1 MNSVPR
7 SARIHYPGAI
17 YHVMARGV
25 DGRTVFVD
33 DNDRQNFLQTVLSVK
48 NDARFSVLAY
58 CLMDNHFHFA
68 IKVGAMPLSAVMHR
82 LLTSYVVKF
91 NARHERTG
99 HLFQARYKSVLCLD
113 DAYLIALVRY
123 IHQNPVRAGLVMDPS
138 AWPWSS
144 HRAYLGRTGTA
155 LTDVNHFLEAFG
167 SAGLDADRYERWAA
181 QTNEGFSPW
190 PEADSSLDMSRE
202 EEVEVIPLDALA
214 ASMFPDDA
222 VELRSESR
230 NRSIVWKRFIF
241 AERAFQSGH
250 SQTSIA
256 EWIGCSPSGVHR
268 LLRRN
273 KSKSQSLTP
282 AFSA

>member
-1 MNSVPR
+1 MNSMPR
-7 SARIHYPGAI
+7 PARIHYPGAV

-25 DGRTVFVD
+25 DGRTIFND
-33 DNDRQNFLQTVLSVK
+33 DDDRRNFLRTVIAVK
-48 NDARFSVLAY
+48 DDARFSLLAY

-68 IKVGAMPLSAVMHR
+68 IKVDAMPLSAVMHR
-82 LLTSYVVKF
+82 LLTSYVLKF

-99 HLFQARYKSVLCLD
+99 HLFQARYKSIICLN

-123 IHQNPVRAGLVMDPS
+123 IHQNPVRAGLVSNPN

-144 HRAYLGRTGTA
+144 CHAYLGRERSE
-155 LTDVNHFLEAFG
+155 LTDTSFFLKAFG
-167 SAGLDADRYERWAA
+167 VAGLKTGDYEHWSGRKDEEF
-181 QTNEGFSPW
+181 NPW
-190 PEADSSLDMSRE
+190 QDVEPRVSLIRE
-202 EEVEVIPLDALA
+202 EEVEVAPLDALA
-214 ASMFPDDA
+214 AGMFPDDCA
-222 VELRSESR
+222 DMRSRSR

-250 SQTSIA
+250 SQTTIA
-256 EWIGCSPSGVHR
+256 EWLGCSPSGIHR

-282 AFSA
+282 TFSA